1 MEGRPPPNLSDPAE
15 LAAYRREL
23 RDVVRG
29 LRLGSV
35 GVTIFGAAIALLRAQ
50 VWPAIPVLVPL
61 VVIALGVML
70 MITAIAFRTA
80 YHARRMRGD

>member
-1 MEGRPPPNLSDPAE
+1 MDSRPPPNLSDPAE
-15 LAAYRREL
+15 FAAYRQEL
-23 RDVVRG
+23 RQVVRG

-35 GVTIFGAAIALLRAQ
+35 GVMILGAVTALLRAK
-50 VWPAIPVLVPL
+50 VWPAIPMLVPL
-61 VVIALGVML
+61 VVITLGVTL

>member
-35 GVTIFGAAIALLRAQ
+35 GVTIFGAVIALLRA
-50 VWPAIPVLVPL
+50 
-61 VVIALGVML
+61 
-70 MITAIAFRTA
+70 
-80 YHARRMRGD
+80 